1 MKHRTVTVF
10 IVVLAALAAVPQAF
24 EQLSSLKDAAGNRL
38 TAGVWNVF
46 LSLHGQKVEG
56 GSRAQELPQTARLVR
71 AAAPEGPAQS
81 QVARREARPA
91 RSFETASERPGLV
104 HLGTEEA
111 LEVIGK
117 ELAML
122 DGLDELISIE
132 TTPSEGLVV
141 MRAPKPPGAVHAS
154 VHVSPTAPR
163 VEAFPAVFKFD
174 KLLKN
179 TGLKHFPERVRGEY
193 VRRAASAVKADEAAT
208 PHTADYVWQVEQTK
222 SPSRVPACDAGAE
235 EFTY

>member
-1 MKHRTVTVF
+1 MAASFFEFSSSTGKGRGSEMKHRTVTVF

-46 LSLHGQKVEG
+46 LGLHGQKAEG
-56 GSRAQELPQTARLVR
+56 GSRAQELPQTARTLVR

-117 ELAML
+117 ELAM
-122 DGLDELISIE
+122 
-132 TTPSEGLVV
+132 
-141 MRAPKPPGAVHAS
+141 
-154 VHVSPTAPR
+154 
-163 VEAFPAVFKFD
+163 
-174 KLLKN
+174 
-179 TGLKHFPERVRGEY
+179 
-193 VRRAASAVKADEAAT
+193 
-208 PHTADYVWQVEQTK
+208 
-222 SPSRVPACDAGAE
+222 
-235 EFTY
+235 